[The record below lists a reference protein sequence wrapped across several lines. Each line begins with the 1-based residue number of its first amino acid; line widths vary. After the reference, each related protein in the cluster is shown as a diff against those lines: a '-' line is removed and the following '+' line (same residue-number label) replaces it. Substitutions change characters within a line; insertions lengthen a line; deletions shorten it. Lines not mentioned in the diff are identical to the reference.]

1 MSNFLSGVA
10 VVLSILALIT
20 SGYSAYQ
27 VLELRKDVDT
37 ADNLQSNA
45 TATDNQTPLA
55 TPDAQTTPEANTAIQ
70 PKQFVQPAL
79 DGKAQ
84 VELLSV
90 RRIAHPDNGL
100 RNVVNVQF
108 RLRRVTPDV
117 AGSEALF
124 PAATT
129 ASNSITNDSYK
140 AVWANRA
147 TPSIALDSIGQ
158 NASVDAYVWLQ
169 VPQGTNSLDIYVP
182 NTQPFKNVPISN

>member
-1 MSNFLSGVA
+1 
-10 VVLSILALIT
+10 
-20 SGYSAYQ
+20 
-27 VLELRKDVDT
+27 
-37 ADNLQSNA
+37 
-45 TATDNQTPLA
+45 
-55 TPDAQTTPEANTAIQ
+55 
-70 PKQFVQPAL
+70 
-79 DGKAQ
+79 
-84 VELLSV
+84 
-90 RRIAHPDNGL
+90 
-100 RNVVNVQF
+100 
-108 RLRRVTPDV
+108 V

-147 TPSIALDSIGQ
+147 TPSIPLDSISQ